1 MISLKSLLVS
11 ISLCLLCYNLI
22 SKTIEVGV
30 DGSKECSTIQAAV
43 NIVDAGDTIK
53 IYSGIYNEAVT
64 ISTSGSLEKP
74 ITIMA
79 VKDTLAII
87 DGTGFFYDPV
97 SQWGE
102 GLIKGSWGVQ
112 FINIIGLK
120 VQNSQAA
127 GIMFTGGN
135 NIHISK
141 CKTFNTFSSGIG
153 VWESSSITI
162 D

>member
-1 MISLKSLLVS
+1 MMSLKSLLVS

-30 DGSKECSTIQAAV
+30 DGSKEYSTIQAAV

-53 IYSGIYNEAVT
+53 IYPGICNEAVT

-97 SQWGE
+97 SQW
-102 GLIKGSWGVQ
+102 SRV
-112 FINIIGLK
+112 
-120 VQNSQAA
+120 
-127 GIMFTGGN
+127 
-135 NIHISK
+135 
-141 CKTFNTFSSGIG
+141 
-153 VWESSSITI
+153 
-162 D
+162 